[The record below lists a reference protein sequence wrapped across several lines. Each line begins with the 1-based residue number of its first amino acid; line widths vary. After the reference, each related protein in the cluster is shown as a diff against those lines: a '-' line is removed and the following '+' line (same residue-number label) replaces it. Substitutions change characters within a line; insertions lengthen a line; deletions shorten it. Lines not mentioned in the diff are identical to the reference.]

1 MNKFRLI
8 NAFLFVII
16 AVMSGLAFM
25 THVNSKNTQEL
36 HVSLAEIG
44 HHLIES
50 RDSVVNRFS
59 LRERRNYEVAE
70 NLVELEIAA
79 ENLFTDSKEF
89 TWFNLTPSK
98 TRVQNIVA
106 QFDGKVRE
114 ATQTLDIL
122 IAMQVAN
129 QYEIHT
135 LHDIYKQQFDVTNE
149 DAWLEQHY
157 FEFLTYAVF
166 DGENAKSQNIALF
179 LGRLRESGRKIE
191 LLTNKILES
200 HYFEFVEY
208 SEHQLLK
215 IAQSEARLT
224 WVFVLLSI
232 VSLVAIFVLQT
243 QHRVNKLKQL
253 NDDLTEATEKA
264 ERGTKAKSQFLAT
277 MSHELRTPMNGVLG
291 ISQIIA
297 SETKEKGTK
306 EHIQIILDS
315 GQHLMTILNDIL
327 DFSKVEENKLELEVA
342 PFYLSQVL
350 TPVCS
355 AIQPLIEEKN
365 IQLYVDNKVPENI
378 VFNGD
383 CSRIRQILFNLSGN
397 AVKFT
402 SEGHVLVRTELDDRN
417 KRLLLSINDTGVGI
431 PADKQARIF
440 NSFEQADSST
450 TRKFGGTGLGLA
462 IVKKLTELMGG
473 EIKIKSVESLGSQ
486 FLVELP
492 IPWEEKVQPKTADAP
507 VRAQRENKR
516 NLQIL
521 LAEDNRVNAIVAKGF
536 CEKLGHTVEIAE
548 NGLIASKKVQEN
560 QYDLIIM
567 DNHMPEMN
575 GVEATRFIREKLS
588 VKTLLFAYTADVFR
602 EAHDDFIE
610 AGADHVLTKPLQRES
625 FEDALE
631 QFDSRLPTH
640 ADKVSKQA
648 GNVVQLHREPIEK
661 LRLTE
666 EELTHSETFESLKQE
681 PEVLVDLLENTVNS
695 FEKSVDNLI
704 EFFMTKDLDVLHNTL
719 HTTKDIAINLGLD
732 TLANQALEIEIQV
745 KSKQIPDIEQL
756 QKLVNR
762 LQVNVHQGQRLIDQ
776 FRKQQADSNQ
786 LQKGKVNYKE
796 Q

>member
-1 MNKFRLI
+1 MNKFRLL
-8 NAFLFVII
+8 NAFLFIVI
-16 AVMSGLAFM
+16 AAMMVLAYM
-25 THVNSKNTQEL
+25 THVNSKNTHGL
-36 HVSLAEIG
+36 HASLSEIG

-50 RDSVVNRFS
+50 RDSVVNRYS
-59 LRERRNYEVAE
+59 LRERKNYKITQS
-70 NLVELEIAA
+70 LVELEIAA
-79 ENLFTDSKEF
+79 ENLCTDFKQSIWFSFTP
-89 TWFNLTPSK
+89 TK

-106 QFDGKVRE
+106 QFDGKVRD
-114 ATQTLDIL
+114 ATQTLDML
-122 IAMQVAN
+122 VGVQVAN
-129 QYEIHT
+129 QYEMHT
-135 LHDIYKQQFDVTNE
+135 LHNIYKQQFEVTNE

-157 FEFLTYAVF
+157 FEFLTNAALE
-166 DGENAKSQNIALF
+166 GENAQSQNIALF
-179 LGRLRESGRKIE
+179 LDRLRESERKIE

-208 SEHQLLK
+208 SEHQLLE
-215 IAQSEARLT
+215 IAQREARLT

-232 VSLVAIFVLQT
+232 ISLVAVFVLQT

-264 ERGTKAKSQFLAT
+264 ERAAKAKSQFLAT

-306 EHIQIILDS
+306 EHVQVILDS

-327 DFSKVEENKLELEVA
+327 DFSKVEENKLELEAA
-342 PFYLSQVL
+342 PFNLPQVL

-365 IQLYVDNKVPENI
+365 IQLYVENEVAENI
-378 VFNGD
+378 EFNGD
-383 CSRIRQILFNLSGN
+383 CARIRQILFNLAGN

-402 SEGHVLVRTELDDRN
+402 SDGHVLIRAELDESR
-417 KRLLLSINDTGVGI
+417 KRLLLSINDTGIGI
-431 PADKQARIF
+431 PADKQDRIF
-440 NSFEQADSST
+440 NSFEQADTST

-473 EIKIKSVESLGSQ
+473 EVKLKSVESIGTQ

-492 IPWEEKVQPKTADAP
+492 IPWEEKALPKAADTK
-507 VRAQRENKR
+507 VKVQRENKR
-516 NLQIL
+516 NLHIL

-548 NGLIASKKVQEN
+548 NGLIATKKAQEN
-560 QYDLIIM
+560 QYDLILM

-575 GVEATRFIREKLS
+575 GVEATRFIREKLG
-588 VKTLLFAYTADVFR
+588 VNTLLFAYTADVFR
-602 EAHDDFIE
+602 EAHDNFIE

-625 FEDALE
+625 FADALK
-631 QFDSRLPTH
+631 QFASRLPTQGDDTTEQ
-640 ADKVSKQA
+640 AD
-648 GNVVQLHREPIEK
+648 NIVQLHREPIER

-666 EELTHSETFESLKQE
+666 EELTHSETVEILKQE
-681 PEVLVDLLENTVNS
+681 PEALVDLLESIVND
-695 FEKSVDNLI
+695 FEKSVDELI
-704 EFFMTKDLDVLHNTL
+704 EFFMAEDLEALHSTL
-719 HTTKDIAINLGLD
+719 HTTKGMALNLGLD
-732 TLANQALEIEIQV
+732 TLANQALEIETQV
-745 KSKQIPDIEQL
+745 KNKQIPDIEQL
-756 QKLVNR
+756 QKLINR

-776 FRKQQADSNQ
+776 SRKQQADTNQ
-786 LQKGKVNYKE
+786 VI
-796 Q
+796 